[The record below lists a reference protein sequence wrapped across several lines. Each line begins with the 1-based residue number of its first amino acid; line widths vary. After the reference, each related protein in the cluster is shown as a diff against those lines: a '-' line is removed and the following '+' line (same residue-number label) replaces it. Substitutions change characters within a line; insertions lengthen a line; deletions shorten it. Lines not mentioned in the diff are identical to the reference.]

1 LNSETL
7 LPKVKRKKSSRIHQH
22 YRQRLP
28 CPACH
33 FERLID
39 TGQYTRSKTYVVG
52 EDGYLDAD
60 YYQKCSSCKAEIGI
74 RKIE

>member
-1 LNSETL
+1 MYLVTSHKAE
-7 LPKVKRKKSSRIHQH
+7 KRKTTRNRQH

-28 CPACH
+28 CPACE

-39 TGQYTRSKTYVVG
+39 TGQYTHSLTYLPG
-52 EDGYLDAD
+52 EDGYVEAD
-60 YYQKCSSCKAEIGI
+60 YYQKCRHCKADIGI